1 VTNKK
6 NDSHANES
14 QKDFADYN
22 LTFNQT
28 EFAKHLIF
36 HWCRELEGKT
46 EDEAIANI
54 IEKIALNSAE
64 NHTLKLKNKILVE
77 KYVELKEGY
86 DDLCKANDDRKKE
99 LVAIGREQQKIH
111 KWYKDQFEKLGG
123 RRWWQ

>member
-1 VTNKK
+1 MTNKK

-14 QKDFADYN
+14 QESFGAFN

-28 EFAKHLIF
+28 EFAKNLIL

-64 NHTLKLKNKILVE
+64 NQTLKLKNKILVE

-99 LVAIGREQQKIH
+99 LVAIGEKQQGIH